1 MSEFARVV
9 RADTGGRDRALQE
22 VRRADDDGHDE
33 DDDDE
38 PEAEAPAT
46 QRYCA
51 MRVETGREDDG
62 MEEEKDTEGTEGEE
76 GEKEEEESTARRGGK
91 TAVLGFRACCW

>member
-1 MSEFARVV
+1 MSLHELYEL
-9 RADTGGRDRALQE
+9 TQEGEIEHSQE

-62 MEEEKDTEGTEGEE
+62 MEEEKDTEET
-76 GEKEEEESTARRGGK
+76 KERRGRRK
-91 TAVLGFRACCW
+91 KRNQQHEEAVRLRC